1 MSAPQ
6 FGALV
11 GILLA
16 IAAIVGGLG
25 GFLLAVAFALV
36 GGILAAQFT
45 GRVDVSTLSLRSAA
59 QWFDSFRPSAG
70 TAPRK
75 ER

>member
-16 IAAIVGGLG
+16 IAAIIGGIG
-25 GFLLAVAFALV
+25 GFLLAAAFALV
-36 GGILAAQFT
+36 GGVLTAQFI
-45 GRVDVSTLSLRSAA
+45 GRFDVSTLSLRSAA
-59 QWFDSFRPSAG
+59 DRFAAFRSSSSTVRG
-70 TAPRK
+70 K